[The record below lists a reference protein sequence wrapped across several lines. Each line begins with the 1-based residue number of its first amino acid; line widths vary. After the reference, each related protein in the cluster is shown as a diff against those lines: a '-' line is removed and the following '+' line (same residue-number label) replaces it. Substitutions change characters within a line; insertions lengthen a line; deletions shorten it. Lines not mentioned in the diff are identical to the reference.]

1 MNPYMNDKV
10 PRFGPENREEALQPA
25 HDFGRAILAPVASPS
40 AMDAKAAATDTFG
53 SAPSP
58 A

>member
-1 MNPYMNDKV
+1 MNDKV